1 MKCMPLQLQHI
12 PMHQCCDGRLIA
24 EQWQNVP
31 AWLQEVLAR
40 AAPKKANWDLRRDVA
55 PKLEKLERRTQRA
68 MIKLM
73 QDQER
78 ERMDVEGVA
87 D

>member
-1 MKCMPLQLQHI
+1 M
-12 PMHQCCDGRLIA
+12 
-24 EQWQNVP
+24 P

-68 MIKLM
+68 MIKIM

-78 ERMDVEGVA
+78 ERMEVEGVA